1 MGPGW
6 NVILSLWDSDVQ
18 NVLAPASEI
27 TNIMIRLVN
36 LYNLYML
43 YPMHLRD
50 RLSCFCVFLPVN
62 LVNVMDDVMYSPNN
76 RLNTETMVSS
86 LSR

>member
-36 LYNLYML
+36 LYDLYML

-50 RLSCFCVFLPVN
+50 SSLFCVS
-62 LVNVMDDVMYSPNN
+62 Y
-76 RLNTETMVSS
+76 
-86 LSR
+86 LSILLM